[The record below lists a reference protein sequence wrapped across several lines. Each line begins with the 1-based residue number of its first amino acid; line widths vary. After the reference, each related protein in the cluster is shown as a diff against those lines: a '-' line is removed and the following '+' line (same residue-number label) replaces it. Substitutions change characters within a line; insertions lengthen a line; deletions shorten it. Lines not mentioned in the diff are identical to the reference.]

1 MASHDGRYVVV
12 FNGEIYNHTDLRA
25 ELEALGHEFIG
36 TSDTEV
42 MLAGVVQWG
51 VAAAI
56 PRLWG
61 MFAIAIWD
69 RRDRV
74 LTLARDRIGKKP
86 LYYGYSG
93 GVFLFGS
100 ELKALRA
107 FPGFAGEIDR
117 DALLLYLRFGY
128 LPAPHSIYRGIA
140 KLPQGTIATVR
151 PGGAPRVE
159 PYWQARQVV
168 EEGLAD
174 RLDLS
179 AAAAEEELDAL
190 LRDAVRRRMIADV
203 PLGALL
209 SGGVDSSLVVALMQ
223 AQSARPVK
231 TFTIGFFESA
241 FNEAEAAKG
250 VANHLG
256 TDHHEL
262 YVTPEQAQ
270 AVIPRLP
277 DLYDEPFADSSQ
289 IPTFLVCELARRHV
303 TVSLSGDGGD
313 ELFAGYTRYLWAED
327 VWRRL
332 RHIPMVGRTR
342 LASVLGRVSPSAWD
356 RLYALVEPL
365 VPTRA
370 RMRLP
375 GDKLHKLA
383 RWLTVES
390 PGELYQR
397 VVSQWPHPERLAVG
411 GWEPGT
417 ALSDDALIQAIPD
430 FTERMM
436 FLDLI
441 TYLPDDILVKVD
453 RASMG
458 VSLEARN
465 PLLDHRV
472 VEWAWRLPL
481 ALKRRDGSSKWLLR
495 RVLDRYVPAAL
506 IDRPKMGF
514 GVPIDSWLRGPLRE
528 WAEELLDEGRLR
540 REGYLRPEPI
550 RARVARPPQR
560 PAKRAVP
567 PVDDPDVPGVEGKVG
582 GVSHASL
589 RSDRPRNAG
598 RAREGS
604 GGGSLSWQLRRGSPG
619 SVRRQRGV
627 VFPLS
632 PAGPRV
638 GAPGRG
644 LRGDR
649 RGGGGTRSGCGD
661 RAGGVCA
668 SSLSGCGGA
677 RPTCG
682 AKPVWSASWRASIG
696 ASGPTWCTT

>member
-1 MASHDGRYVVV
+1 MCGVAGLLARDEGQAAELRIAVERMASALEHRGPDDSGSWVDAAAGIALGFRRLAILDLSPTGHQPMVSRDGRFVTV
-12 FNGEIYNHTDLRA
+12 FNGEIYNHRELRA
-25 ELEALGHEFIG
+25 TLEKSAVRFRG

-42 MLAGVVQWG
+42 ILEACSAWG
-51 VAAAI
+51 VKAAV

-69 RRDRV
+69 REKRV

-93 GVFLFGS
+93 STLLFGS

-107 FPGFAGEIDR
+107 YPGFAGEIDR

-128 LPAPHSIYRGIA
+128 VPAPRSIYRGIA
-140 KLPQGTIATVR
+140 KLPQGTMATVR
-151 PGGAPRVE
+151 QGEAPQIE
-159 PYWQARQVV
+159 PYWQARQVA
-168 EEGLAD
+168 EEGLAN
-174 RLDLS
+174 RLDLPV
-179 AAAAEEELDAL
+179 AEAEEELDAL

-209 SGGVDSSLVVALMQ
+209 SGGVDSSVVVALMQ
-223 AQSARPVK
+223 AQSARPVQ

-241 FNEAEAAKG
+241 YNEAEAAKA
-250 VANHLG
+250 VADHLG
-256 TDHHEL
+256 TDHTEL

-277 DLYDEPFADSSQ
+277 ALYDEPFADSSQ

-332 RHIPMVGRTR
+332 RHIPMIGRET
-342 LASVLGRVSPSAWD
+342 LASVLGRIPPQAWD
-356 RLYALVEPL
+356 RLYGLVEPL
-365 VPTRA
+365 VPARA

-383 RWLTVES
+383 QWLTVGGPS
-390 PGELYQR
+390 ELYQR
-397 VVSQWPHPERLAVG
+397 VVSQWPHPEGLAVAG
-411 GWEPGT
+411 HEPET
-417 ALSDDALIQAIPD
+417 ALSDGELVRIIPD

-436 FLDLI
+436 FLDLV

-540 REGYLRPEPI
+540 REGYLRPEPV
-550 RARVARPPQR
+550 RAAWR
-560 PAKRAVP
+560 
-567 PVDDPDVPGVEGKVG
+567 D
-582 GVSHASL
+582 H
-589 RSDRPRNAG
+589 
-598 RAREGS
+598 
-604 GGGSLSWQLRRGSPG
+604 
-619 SVRRQRGV
+619 
-627 VFPLS
+627 
-632 PAGPRV
+632 
-638 GAPGRG
+638 
-644 LRGDR
+644 
-649 RGGGGTRSGCGD
+649 
-661 RAGGVCA
+661 
-668 SSLSGCGGA
+668 LSGRRNEQYRLWTILMFQAWKERCA
-677 RPTCG
+677 
-682 AKPVWSASWRASIG
+682 A
-696 ASGPTWCTT
+696 

>member
-1 MASHDGRYVVV
+1 MWLGFWHATKDTTAELRIAVERMASALEHRGPDDSGSWVDPAAGIALGFRRLAILDLSPTGHQPMVSRDGRFVTV
-12 FNGEIYNHTDLRA
+12 FNGEIYNHRDLRA
-25 ELEALGHEFIG
+25 TLEESAVRFRG

-42 MLAGVVQWG
+42 ILEACSAWG
-51 VAAAI
+51 VKAAV

-93 GVFLFGS
+93 DTFLFGS
-100 ELKALRA
+100 ELKAIRA

-128 LPAPHSIYRGIA
+128 VPAPHSIYRGIA

-151 PGGAPRVE
+151 QGEAPRIE

-168 EEGLAD
+168 EEGLAN

-179 AAAAEEELDAL
+179 AAEAKEELDGL

-209 SGGVDSSLVVALMQ
+209 SGGVDSSVVVALMQ
-223 AQSARPVK
+223 AQSARPVQ

-241 FNEAEAAKG
+241 YNEAEAAKA

-256 TDHHEL
+256 TDHTEL

-332 RHIPMVGRTR
+332 RHVPMVGRSA
-342 LASVLGRVSPSAWD
+342 LASVLGRVPPQAWD
-356 RLYALVEPL
+356 RLYSLAEPL
-365 VPTRA
+365 VPARA

-383 RWLTVES
+383 QWLTVGGPS
-390 PGELYQR
+390 ELYQR
-397 VVSQWPHPERLAVG
+397 VVSQWPHPEGLAVG
-411 GWEPGT
+411 GAG
-417 ALSDDALIQAIPD
+417 AG
-430 FTERMM
+430 
-436 FLDLI
+436 
-441 TYLPDDILVKVD
+441 D
-453 RASMG
+453 RA
-458 VSLEARN
+458 
-465 PLLDHRV
+465 
-472 VEWAWRLPL
+472 
-481 ALKRRDGSSKWLLR
+481 LR
-495 RVLDRYVPAAL
+495 
-506 IDRPKMGF
+506 
-514 GVPIDSWLRGPLRE
+514 W
-528 WAEELLDEGRLR
+528 
-540 REGYLRPEPI
+540 
-550 RARVARPPQR
+550 RARPDHSRLYGT
-560 PAKRAVP
+560 
-567 PVDDPDVPGVEGKVG
+567 DDVPGPG
-582 GVSHASL
+582 HL
-589 RSDRPRNAG
+589 P
-598 RAREGS
+598 ARRHPGE
-604 GGGSLSWQLRRGSPG
+604 GGSRQHGGEPRGPQPAPRPPRRRMGVAAAPR
-619 SVRRQRGV
+619 VEEARRLEQV
-627 VFPLS
+627 AFA
-632 PAGPRV
+632 AGPRPIRSGRAHRSAEDGV
-638 GAPGRG
+638 WRADRLVAAGAVAGMGRGASRRGAPAPRG
-644 LRGDR
+644 I
-649 RGGGGTRSGCGD
+649 
-661 RAGGVCA
+661 
-668 SSLSGCGGA
+668 
-677 RPTCG
+677 P
-682 AKPVWSASWRASIG
+682 
-696 ASGPTWCTT
+696 ASGADP